1 MSKRLAKATVDF
13 AKLQKILPQDQ
24 QAIANNLLGKSY
36 QYTLK

>member
-13 AKLQKILPQDQ
+13 AKLQKILPTDQ
-24 QAIANNLLGKSY
+24 QHIASNLMAKGY